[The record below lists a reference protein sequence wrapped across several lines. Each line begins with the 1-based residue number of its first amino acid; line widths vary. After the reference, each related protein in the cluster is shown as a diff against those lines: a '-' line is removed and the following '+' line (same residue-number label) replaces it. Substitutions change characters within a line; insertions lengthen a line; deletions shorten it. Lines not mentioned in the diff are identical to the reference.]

1 MIDAVKKIKNKAEKV
16 NKLRAQGI
24 SKEEIAKITGYSISR
39 VTAYLSKDFNPV
51 HGQYGVSRPGLLAPY
66 RDEIVTL
73 RAKGITY
80 KEITEILRVKGYT
93 GSVAALRVFVTK
105 EKRITKDLLANKEPS
120 ELIDKRWI
128 TKLLYK
134 PIEKVKKITQ
144 EQLNEVIK
152 KYPIIA
158 QLFEILSDFRSILTD
173 KKSDELLEWID
184 KARKLKIKEIDS
196 FISGVLGDYDSVINA
211 ITYRYNNG
219 LAEGSVNKLKNIK
232 RVMYGRNHF
241 ELLRCKV
248 LQLEALKQ

>member
-1 MIDAVKKIKNKAEKV
+1 MVLAIKKIALQLQVSDTTATKYVKMKDNEIPKEY
-16 NKLRAQGI
+16 I
-24 SKEEIAKITGYSISR
+24 SKR
-39 VTAYLSKDFNPV
+39 
-51 HGQYGVSRPGLLAPY
+51 
-66 RDEIVTL
+66 
-73 RAKGITY
+73 
-80 KEITEILRVKGYT
+80 
-93 GSVAALRVFVTK
+93 
-105 EKRITKDLLANKEPS
+105 
-120 ELIDKRWI
+120 
-128 TKLLYK
+128 
-134 PIEKVKKITQ
+134 EKVKKITQ